1 MKIDFENIIKIKSNK
16 KLKKFNIK
24 KPLFLNNYLF
34 HYLILVNNLEA
45 LKLTTFP
52 IYIENT
58 DNLNGFHLAAKED
71 KYEILC
77 YLIEEYSDYIY
88 NVNGKEET
96 FINYLQMK
104 TLIKLMKKYKN
115 IEWNELIKKE
125 QLNFILTNT
134 TFNELNEF
142 IKLHNFKIENE
153 YISYEILYNSNI
165 SEEDKIKIYESFSND
180 QLYRLIIY
188 VIYLNYE
195 KIFNYLIERNIDIN
209 VSDKNSS
216 PLIESLVTDFVNN
229 NYKYIKIII
238 NKLKNIDSNFY
249 NKTDKNLDNIIH
261 KIFYLRLNQKNKLI
275 KLNIENNNY
284 ELDKEI
290 LNYGDNDT
298 WNYLNIYQIT
308 PLSLVKYLDY
318 DIYSKIIVNNKI
330 TIDLNVALK
339 PVKFYHDDNYDKR
352 WNELF
357 NKLDKYYKNSNNIN
371 FENYTFSNYTIF
383 NSTLIDTKIFIIYLT
398 EKYKNLYIPNLDS
411 IILYQNENTYKI
423 PEYLNNHINQIRY
436 DKKFKF
442 VVIFINLRYEN
453 ITHANLLIYDLSK
466 MIIERFEPY
475 GNSISDYNFH
485 IIMDAILEEE
495 LTWNTGF
502 KYITPNEYMPNNAFQ
517 NISDEDNKYLE
528 KPGDIGGFCLAW
540 CLWYLE
546 SKLKNENINSNDL
559 IIKLIDKINSSGLL
573 FIEYIRNYSNNLYN
587 KIFKYMREAGIEE
600 NKITNKNYTNENYN
614 KLINYIENK
623 ELNKN

>member
-1 MKIDFENIIKIKSNK
+1 MKIDFETIIKLKSNK

-45 LKLTTFP
+45 LKLTTFS

-58 DNLNGFHLAAKED
+58 DNLNGFQLAAKED

-88 NVNGKEET
+88 NVNSKEET

-115 IEWNELIKKE
+115 IEWNELIKKN
-125 QLNFILTNT
+125 QLNFILRNT
-134 TFNELNEF
+134 TYNELNEF

-165 SEEDKIKIYESFSND
+165 SEEDKIKIYENFSNE
-180 QLYRLIIY
+180 QLYRLIIH
-188 VIYLNYE
+188 VIYFNYE
-195 KIFNYLIERNIDIN
+195 KLFNYLIERNVKIDANSDNSNPLKEAIIN
-209 VSDKNSS
+209 DY
-216 PLIESLVTDFVNN
+216 INN
-229 NYKYIKIII
+229 NNKYTKIII

-249 NKTDKNLDNIIH
+249 NKTDKYLDNIIH
-261 KIFYLRLNQKNKLI
+261 YILYLRLNEKNKRL
-275 KLNIENNNY
+275 KLNQENKNY
-284 ELDKEI
+284 DLDKEI
-290 LNYGDNDT
+290 LKYGDSDT
-298 WNYLNIYQIT
+298 WNYLNIDKVS
-308 PLSLVKYLDY
+308 PFSLIKYLDY
-318 DIYSKIIVNNKI
+318 DIYSKILINNKI
-330 TIDLNVALK
+330 NIDLNIALK
-339 PVKFYHDDNYDKR
+339 QVKFYHNDDYDKR

-357 NKLDKYYKNSNNIN
+357 NKLDKYYRNNNNIN
-371 FENYTFSNYTIF
+371 FENYTFSNSSIF
-383 NSTLIDTKIFIIYLT
+383 SSNFKDMKIFFIYLS
-398 EKYKNLYIPNLDS
+398 EKYKNLYIPQMNS
-411 IILYQNENTYKI
+411 IIYYKNENEYEI
-423 PEYLNNHINQIRY
+423 PKYLNNYINQIRI
-436 DKKFKF
+436 DKKYNFI
-442 VVIFINLRYEN
+442 VIFLSLTYD
-453 ITHANLLIYDLSK
+453 TSLHANLLIYDLSK
-466 MIIERFEPY
+466 MTIERFEPY
-475 GNSISDYNFH
+475 GNSSSDYNYH
-485 IIMDAILEEE
+485 VIMDQILEEE

-502 KYITPNEYMPNNAFQ
+502 KYITPGEYMPNNGFQ
-517 NISDEDNKYLE
+517 NISDENNKLYE

-546 SKLKNENINSNDL
+546 TKLKNEHINSNDL

-600 NKITNKNYTNENYN
+600 NKITNKNYTNEDYN
-614 KLINYIENK
+614 KLMNYIENK
-623 ELNKN
+623 QIKN